1 MDRIRRKEA
10 FDQLH
15 RIEIT
20 YGSVSELKE
29 GHAELVRLRALF
41 DGNLIANN
49 DEDARIIARKNS
61 YIGRGRPKETEVYK
75 DGELIGTFPSL
86 KKASAKF
93 GFPYSTVKR
102 EIKKGSFSRDG
113 YKLVIVG

>member
-1 MDRIRRKEA
+1 MDRTRRKEA
-10 FDQLH
+10 FEQLH
-15 RIEIT
+15 RIEVA

-29 GHAELVRLRALF
+29 GHADLVRLRALF

-49 DEDARIIARKNS
+49 TEESRIVARKTS
-61 YIGRGRPKETEVYK
+61 GIGRGRPKKTAVYK
-75 DGELIGTFPSL
+75 DGELVGMYPSL

-93 GFPYSTVKR
+93 KFPYSVVKR
-102 EIKKGSFSRDG
+102 EIKKGPYVRDG